1 VFVGVALD
9 VALVHPKPMNYLL
22 IGALGGCTG
31 LRTMT
36 PIAVLCWFAYRN
48 VLHFAG
54 WRSFTASL
62 VAVIIFSLM
71 ALGEYVGDKLPTTPS
86 RTKPVGLIARSLFAG
101 FVGLLLAQ
109 VLVLNPLAAVIVG
122 IAGALIGAFAGWFV
136 RTRAV
141 AALKCPDWPVAA
153 VEDVIAI
160 GLSITLMHL
169 VAVHAAMFAGNE
181 GLYLK

>member
-1 VFVGVALD
+1 
-9 VALVHPKPMNYLL
+9 MNYLL

-31 LRTMT
+31 LRCMT

-48 VLHFAG
+48 ALHFAG

-62 VAVIIFSLM
+62 VSVILFTLF

-86 RTKPVGLIARSLFAG
+86 RIAAAGLSGRLFFGAFTG
-101 FVGLLLAQ
+101 FLLAQ
-109 VLVLNPLAAVIVG
+109 VLVLEPWLAVLAGLVGAV
-122 IAGALIGAFAGWFV
+122 AGAFAGWFV

-141 AALKCPDWPVAA
+141 AALKCPDWPVAV
-153 VEDVIAI
+153 VEDAISI
-160 GLSITLMHL
+160 GLSITFMHL

-181 GLYLK
+181 GLYLR

>member
-1 VFVGVALD
+1 
-9 VALVHPKPMNYLL
+9 MNYLL

-31 LRTMT
+31 LRTLT

-62 VAVIIFSLM
+62 VSVIIFSLM

-86 RTKPVGLIARSLFAG
+86 RTAPMGLIGRSLFGA
-101 FVGLLLAQ
+101 FVGFLLAQ
-109 VLVLNPLAAVIVG
+109 PLVLKPWAAVLVGIVG
-122 IAGALIGAFAGWFV
+122 ALLGTYVGWFL
-136 RTRAV
+136 RTRVV
-141 AALKCPDWPVAA
+141 AALKCPDWPVAVA
-153 VEDVIAI
+153 EDVITI
-160 GLSITLMHL
+160 GLSITFMHL

-181 GLYLK
+181 GLYLR

>member
-1 VFVGVALD
+1 
-9 VALVHPKPMNYLL
+9 MNYLL

-31 LRTMT
+31 LRATT

-62 VAVIIFSLM
+62 ISVVLFTLF
-71 ALGEYVGDKLPTTPS
+71 ALGEFVGDKLPTSPS
-86 RTKPVGLIARSLFAG
+86 RIASAGLSGRILFGA
-101 FVGLLLAQ
+101 FVGFLLAQ
-109 VLVLNPLAAVIVG
+109 PLVLEPWGAVFVGIVG
-122 IAGALIGAFAGWFV
+122 AIAGAFAGWFV
-136 RTRAV
+136 RTRVV
-141 AALKCPDWPVAA
+141 ASLKCPDWPVAVA
-153 VEDVIAI
+153 EDVITI
-160 GLSITLMHL
+160 GLTITFMHL